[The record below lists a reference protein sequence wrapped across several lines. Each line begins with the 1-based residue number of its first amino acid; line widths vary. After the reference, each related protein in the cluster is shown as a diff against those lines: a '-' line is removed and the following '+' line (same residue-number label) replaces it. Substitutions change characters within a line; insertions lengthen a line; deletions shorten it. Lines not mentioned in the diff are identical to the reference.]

1 VTKQFLERSLER
13 VLVFRPAAGP
23 PIREAKDTVN
33 TDFFTQLVTP
43 SARSRVL
50 RHREIREQTF
60 PITEVIHPRDGTH
73 NVGNLHWGDST

>member
-50 RHREIREQTF
+50 
-60 PITEVIHPRDGTH
+60 
-73 NVGNLHWGDST
+73 